1 MLTGMLYYLGV
12 KSIPDAAD
20 AIDELSF
27 VNVLNRSTMQ
37 IFTKNH
43 ERITV
48 TIGPASSDDDFSKGL
63 MILIGGSFTSDEMTE
78 IENLSR
84 LADKPVTKLVAEYVA
99 RQAVAMQSQSTSV
112 THRILGGE

>member
-1 MLTGMLYYLGV
+1 M
-12 KSIPDAAD
+12 
-20 AIDELSF
+20 
-27 VNVLNRSTMQ
+27 
-37 IFTKNH
+37 
-43 ERITV
+43 